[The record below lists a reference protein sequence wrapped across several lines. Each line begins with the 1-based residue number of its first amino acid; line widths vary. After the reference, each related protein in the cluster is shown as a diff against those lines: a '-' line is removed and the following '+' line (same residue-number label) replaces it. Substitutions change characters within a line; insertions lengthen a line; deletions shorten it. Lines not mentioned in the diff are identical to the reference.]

1 MSELGSGSGSSYPGS
16 LDTDSTLEIN
26 SPNAGKTKARAEV
39 PNDLAAAI
47 IAVQTELGTDPAGTA
62 TNVKT
67 FLQAEHAT
75 DGTHTDI
82 TVDTINTFPVSAT
95 PAADTVVVSNGA
107 GKLNAGWIDVGL
119 IALSYTEVLTHLTGT
134 AQIPLDDTI
143 PQITEGTEFM
153 TIAHTALSATSKI
166 IIEYFFVGT
175 LSGTGGV
182 ISSLFK
188 DSGVDALSTNWTQ
201 NTLAGFG
208 LINLYGST
216 QIVAGDTSAHTYR
229 LRVGPTAAITVGM
242 NGSSSARLLGG
253 AIKSFMRVT
262 EIEI

>member
-75 DGTHTDI
+75 DGTHSDI

-95 PAADTVVVSNGA
+95 PAANTVPVSDASSKIAFTSLVADNVNGLSFEATMSADQTVSTGSPSKILFDVETFDTNNNFATSTFTPTVA
-107 GKLNAGWIDVGL
+107 GKYL
-119 IALSYTEVLTHLTGT
+119 IAFDAYVYTDGSWNTTGYVSLYKNGSAIKRKYLTARIGAVASGIGGQTVIVDANGTTDTFELYVTPFATGTIKVYSLEAGIVLT
-134 AQIPLDDTI
+134 
-143 PQITEGTEFM
+143 
-153 TIAHTALSATSKI
+153 
-166 IIEYFFVGT
+166 YF
-175 LSGTGGV
+175 SGC
-182 ISSLFK
+182 
-188 DSGVDALSTNWTQ
+188 
-201 NTLAGFG
+201 
-208 LINLYGST
+208 
-216 QIVAGDTSAHTYR
+216 
-229 LRVGPTAAITVGM
+229 RVGI
-242 NGSSSARLLGG
+242 
-253 AIKSFMRVT
+253 
-262 EIEI
+262 